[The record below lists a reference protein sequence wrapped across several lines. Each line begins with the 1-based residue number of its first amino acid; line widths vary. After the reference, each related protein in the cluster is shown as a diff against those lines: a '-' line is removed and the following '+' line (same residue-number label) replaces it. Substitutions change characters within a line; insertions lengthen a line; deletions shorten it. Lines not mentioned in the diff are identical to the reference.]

1 MQRTEPTHIGQD
13 ADILTPDP
21 KEFSVEELR
30 KILAGES
37 DRLPKVVA
45 VSVLRRKDY
54 PEKEKI
60 ADLERVL
67 QNEQESPRLRHAA
80 AVELGR
86 LASPNAVANLRSALK
101 ISNEFVRRGVAQS
114 LQLLGEDVKTTVAKP
129 ITPVTGEA
137 LLVLHLRSAP
147 GVGVPF
153 PEPKDFLAP
162 ARAALAVKFQKAN
175 PEEAT
180 RAAHE
185 AVGAELGLHLIPES
199 ALAVRCLDR
208 TLLYLPTQDAVRP
221 DGPQRLL
228 GKNGVAGVV
237 VVRFTHEVEVWSV
250 KYFVLT
256 QPSGRDKE
264 LQILLVTAGG
274 VVAFAGTAEVGGE
287 RAHFT
292 LRTVVHPG
300 AVAARIEG
308 LCQDGVILFTQI
320 RSEARRTQRLV
331 AQVRRRESR

>member
-1 MQRTEPTHIGQD
+1 MQRAARVPIRQD
-13 ADILTPDP
+13 ADILSPDP
-21 KEFSVEELR
+21 KEFTVEELR
-30 KILAGES
+30 KILSGES

-67 QNEQESPRLRHAA
+67 RNEQESPRLRHAA

-86 LASPNAVANLRSALK
+86 LGSPAAAATLRSALK
-101 ISNEFVRRGVAQS
+101 FTNEFVRRGVAQS
-114 LQLLGEDVKTTVAKP
+114 LQLLGEEVTTTVGEQVSPA
-129 ITPVTGEA
+129 TGAA

-153 PEPKDFLAP
+153 PESKDLLAP
-162 ARAALAVKFQKAN
+162 ARAALAVKVQKAN
-175 PEEAT
+175 PEEAA

-185 AVGAELGLHLIPES
+185 AVATELGLHLLPES

-208 TLLYLPTQDAVRP
+208 TLLYLPTQDAVQP

-237 VVRFTHEVEVWSV
+237 VVRYTYEVDVWSV

-264 LQILLVTAGG
+264 LRILLATDGG
-274 VVAFAGTAEVGGE
+274 VVAFAGTAEIDGK
-287 RAHFT
+287 RARFS
-292 LRTVVHPG
+292 LQTVKHPG

-308 LCQDGVILFTQI
+308 LCQGGAIQLTQV
-320 RSEARRTQRLV
+320 RSDARRSQRLV
-331 AQVRRRESR
+331 PQVRRREPR